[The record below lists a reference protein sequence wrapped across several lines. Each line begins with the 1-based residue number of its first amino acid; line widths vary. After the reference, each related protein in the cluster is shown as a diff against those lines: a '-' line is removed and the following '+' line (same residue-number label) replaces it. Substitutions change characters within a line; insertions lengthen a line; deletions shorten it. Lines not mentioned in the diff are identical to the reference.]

1 MQLEDVTKA
10 IEEKR
15 LVWKAADT
23 GKFILGGSS
32 AQFGLRSA
40 GREMD
45 RLKVASGS
53 VDPLD
58 KAPPPKVDWRE
69 TGMVSAVKDQGN
81 CGACVAFATC
91 AAMESALLIG
101 EGGALTLSEAHL
113 FFCGAGNHA
122 CEDGW
127 DFLPAIDRAK
137 DVGVCSAEKLPYS
150 DSGVCEEVP
159 PEAKITDY
167 SVSHSAR
174 DRRKALEASPVIAG
188 MEVYR
193 DFLFYKSGV
202 YEHAVGEKVG
212 LHAVCIVGYNDPEG
226 YWIVK
231 NSWGSDWGEDGFA
244 RIAYGQSGIETFAFL
259 SVEAARI

>member
-1 MQLEDVTKA
+1 MLLEDVTRA
-10 IEEKR
+10 IEAKR
-15 LVWKAADT
+15 LGWLAADT
-23 GKFILGGSS
+23 GKFIADGGSTR
-32 AQFGLRSA
+32 FGLRSA
-40 GREMD
+40 GREME

-69 TGMVSAVKDQGN
+69 SGMVSAVKDQGN

-101 EGGALTLSEAHL
+101 EGCALTLSEAHL
-113 FFCGAGNHA
+113 FFCGAGDNA
-122 CEDGW
+122 CADGW

-137 DVGVCSAEKLPYS
+137 EVGVCSAEALPYT
-150 DSGVCEEVP
+150 DTGVCKDVAPEV
-159 PEAKITDY
+159 KITDY
-167 SVSHSAR
+167 SVSHSMR
-174 DRRKALEASPVIAG
+174 DRKKALEAGPVIAG

-193 DFLFYKSGV
+193 DFLFYKSGI
-202 YEHAVGEKVG
+202 YEHATGEMIG
-212 LHAVCIVGYNDPEG
+212 LHAVCIVGYNDLES

-231 NSWGSDWGEDGFA
+231 NSWGTDWGEDGFA
-244 RIAYGQSGIETFAFL
+244 RIAYGQSGIETFAFI